1 MSLKKYGSQLIKIG
15 KMMKNPDTKIEELM
29 KACWDAGL
37 IIEFRVSPSDQV
49 EIHVED
55 KGGK

>member
-1 MSLKKYGSQLIKIG
+1 MSFKKYGSQLIKIG

-29 KACWDAGL
+29 KACLDAGL
-37 IIEFRVSPSDQV
+37 IIEFRVSPADQV